1 MALDSDFHSHIV
13 RSSPAQM
20 IQSAH
25 EKGIRILGLSEHV
38 FQMHEARSPLKHMPL
53 EGPMLTI
60 PDYFAAV
67 KAASE
72 QAPIDVRV
80 GLEVDFVPGK
90 NEAIQQPLQG
100 HPWDFLI
107 GSVHEVDG
115 QQFEQKRPLS
125 REEGQ
130 QRWLRYYELLR
141 EAVNSGYFSLI
152 SHPIRMRTANP
163 YIPDTLDDEL
173 QHLAAE
179 ATRNNVALEINGY
192 DLRSYPTLVR
202 RLAVACATQHTPIS
216 VGSDAHNPTQVAQSH
231 KATASLLHDLGIS
244 RVRIWRQMEPEEY
257 DIRL

>member
-13 RSSPAQM
+13 RSSPTQM

-25 EKGIRILGLSEHV
+25 EKGIHVLGLSEHD
-38 FQMHEARSPLKHMPL
+38 FQMYEARSPLEHMPL

-60 PDYFAAV
+60 PEYFASV
-67 KAASE
+67 KAASKH
-72 QAPIDVRV
+72 APIEVRV

-90 NEAIQQPLQG
+90 NEAIQQPLQD

-115 QQFEQKRPLS
+115 HLFEREQFLS
-125 REEGQ
+125 CEEGQ

-141 EAVNSGYFSLI
+141 GAVNSGYFSLI
-152 SHPIRMRTANP
+152 SHPVRMRTANP

-202 RLAVACATQHTPIS
+202 RLAQACVDQHTPIS

-231 KATASLLHDLGIS
+231 KATTSLLRDLGMTM
-244 RVRIWRQMEPEEY
+244 VRIWRQLVPEEY
-257 DIRL
+257 EV

>member
-1 MALDSDFHSHIV
+1 MALDSDFHNHIV

-25 EKGIRILGLSEHV
+25 EKGIHVLGLSEHV
-38 FQMHEARSPLKHMPL
+38 FQMHEARSPLEHMPL
-53 EGPMLTI
+53 EGSMLTI

-67 KAASE
+67 KAASQ
-72 QAPIDVRV
+72 QAPIEVRI
-80 GLEVDFVPGK
+80 GLEIDFVPGK

-115 QQFEQKRPLS
+115 EQFEQKRPLS

-141 EAVNSGYFSLI
+141 AAVNSNYFSLI
-152 SHPIRMRTANP
+152 SHPVRMRTANP
-163 YIPDTLDDEL
+163 YVPDTLDDEL
-173 QHLAAE
+173 QQLAAE
-179 ATRNNVALEINGY
+179 ATRNNVALELNGY
-192 DLRSYPTLVR
+192 DLRSYPILVR
-202 RLAVACATQHTPIS
+202 RLARACVDQHTPIS

-231 KATASLLHDLGIS
+231 KATASLLRALGIT
-244 RVRIWRQMEPEEY
+244 RVRTWKALVPEEY
-257 DIRL
+257 AF

>member
-1 MALDSDFHSHIV
+1 MALVTDFHSHIV
-13 RSSPAQM
+13 RSSPTQM

-38 FQMHEARSPLKHMPL
+38 FQMHEARSPLEHMPL

-60 PDYFAAV
+60 PEYFTAV
-67 KAASE
+67 RAASE
-72 QAPIDVRV
+72 QAPIDVRI
-80 GLEVDFVPGK
+80 GLEVDFVPDK
-90 NEAIQQPLQG
+90 NAAIQQPLQG

-107 GSVHEVDG
+107 GSIHEVDG
-115 QQFEQKRPLS
+115 EQFEQKRPLS
-125 REEGQ
+125 RDAGQ
-130 QRWLRYYELLR
+130 QRWLRYYQLLR

-152 SHPIRMRTANP
+152 SHPVRMRTANP
-163 YIPDTLDDEL
+163 YIPDTLDEEL

-202 RLAVACATQHTPIS
+202 RLAQVCATYHTPIS

-231 KATASLLHDLGIS
+231 QATTSLLRDLGITH
-244 RVRIWRQMEPEEY
+244 VRIWKQQAPEEY
-257 DIRL
+257 EI